1 MCDLGGSP
9 LTTAPARFPMVD
21 PDLLIVG
28 AGPGG
33 ATAAAHAARLG
44 LRTLVIDQARFP
56 RDKVCGDAVSGKSVD
71 ALRRLGLLERFA
83 AMEPEGKT
91 LGSWGVTFSGP
102 YGDEVAIPFT
112 KMLDAPQ
119 APGFLCDRVTF
130 DNELAEEA
138 VRSGAT
144 LWQETKAKGL
154 IFDEAPDG
162 GLRVA
167 GVEAERGG
175 EPIDIRAPLVIGAD
189 GPYGV
194 TARDLGMKQLV
205 EDHYCGG
212 VRAYYEGVTGFHDLN
227 FIELHFVDEAI
238 PGYFWIFPMGGGR
251 ANVGLGM
258 LSSEIKK
265 RGVKL
270 KPLLDRLV
278 QHHRFAHRFRDARR
292 LGPTRGWGLPLGS
305 KPRPLA
311 GDGWMLVGDA
321 GSLID
326 PFTGEG
332 IGNAM
337 VSGEKAAAWAEG
349 AHAAQDFS
357 AGYLKGYEKD
367 VMGYLGGELRLSH
380 AMQRLSS
387 WKWLLNTVIKKAK
400 RSPELAD
407 YISTMFDDEA
417 QRKQLVSPMFY
428 LRVLT
433 A

>member
-1 MCDLGGSP
+1 
-9 LTTAPARFPMVD
+9 MVD
-21 PDLLIVG
+21 LDLLVVG

-33 ATAAAHAARLG
+33 ATAAAHAARRG

-71 ALRRLGLLERFA
+71 ALRRLGLMDRFA
-83 AMEPEGKT
+83 EMEPEGKT

-130 DNELAEEA
+130 DNELVDEA

-144 LWQETKAKGL
+144 VWQETKAKGL
-154 IFDEAPDG
+154 IFDEASDG
-162 GLRVA
+162 EALRVV

-175 EPIDIRAPLVIGAD
+175 EPIDLRAPLVVGAD

-205 EDHYCGG
+205 EKHYCGG

-270 KPLLDRLV
+270 KPLLDKLV

-311 GDGWMLVGDA
+311 GDGWLLVGDA

-337 VSGEKAAAWAEG
+337 ISGEKAAEWAERARDAG
-349 AHAAQDFS
+349 DFS
-357 AGYLKGYEKD
+357 AGYLKGYEED
-367 VMGYLGGELRLSH
+367 VLGYLKGELRLSH

-387 WKWLLNTVIKKAK
+387 WKWLLNTVIQKAN

-407 YISTMFDDEA
+407 YISTMFDDES
-417 QRKQLVSPMFY
+417 QRKKLVSPAFY

>member
-1 MCDLGGSP
+1 
-9 LTTAPARFPMVD
+9 MVD
-21 PDLLIVG
+21 LDLLIVG

-33 ATAAAHAARLG
+33 ATTAAHAARRG
-44 LRTLVIDQARFP
+44 LRTLVLDQATFP

-71 ALRRLGLLERFA
+71 ALRRLGLMDRFA

-119 APGFLCDRVTF
+119 APGFICDRVTF
-130 DNELAEEA
+130 DNELVEEA
-138 VRSGAT
+138 ERSGAT
-144 LWQETKAKGL
+144 VWQETKAKGL
-154 IFDEAPDG
+154 LFADEGDA
-162 GLRVA
+162 RKVV
-167 GVEAERGG
+167 GVEVERGG
-175 EPIDIRAPLVIGAD
+175 ETVQLRAPLVVGAD

-205 EDHYCGG
+205 EKHYCGG

-265 RGVKL
+265 GNVKL
-270 KPLLDRLV
+270 KALLDRLV
-278 QHHRFAHRFRDARR
+278 AHPRFAHRFQNARR

-337 VSGEKAAAWAEG
+337 ISGERAAEWAEK
-349 AHAAQDFS
+349 AHQTGDFS
-357 AGYLKGYEKD
+357 GGFLEGYEAA
-367 VMGYLGGELRLSH
+367 VLRYLGGELRLSH

-387 WKWLLNTVIKKAK
+387 WKWLLNKVIQKAH